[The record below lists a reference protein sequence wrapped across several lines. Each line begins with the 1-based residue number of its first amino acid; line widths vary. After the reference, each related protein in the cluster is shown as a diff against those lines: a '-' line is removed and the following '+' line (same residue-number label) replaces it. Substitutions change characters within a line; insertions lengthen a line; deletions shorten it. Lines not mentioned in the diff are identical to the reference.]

1 VRGAMTMSLERLGVD
16 AVDLYR
22 AHVEDPT
29 VPVENLVETFGRPG
43 P

>member
-1 VRGAMTMSLERLGVD
+1 VRGAMAMSLERLGVD
-16 AVDLYR
+16 GVDLYR